1 MISLKIMSKGAFS
14 EIYLDGHR
22 LEGVQGIEVKHAVG
36 GLPTVV
42 LHVVA
47 DVECEQALDDR
58 MLKKA
63 PPKGWARR
71 VPKYAWWGIK
81 HLLGRSQVQDIYCHR
96 GKDDEP
102 HTHI

>member
-1 MISLKIMSKGAFS
+1 MSKGAFS

-63 PPKGWARR
+63 PPKGWAGR